1 MANSTQLYVRA
12 IGKVSSDRDEAIDD
26 NWDSVQSFIEL
37 DADQFTKEALLGLDE
52 FSHVEVLFYLDQVDP
67 GTIEMGAR
75 HPRGNVNWPKV
86 GIFAQRAK
94 NRPNQVGATIC
105 RIIKIDGLKI
115 WLEGLDA
122 INGTPVIDIKPWVI
136 EFGPRGLVRE
146 PRWIQELMRDYW
158 KADSRNSDTH

>member
-1 MANSTQLYVRA
+1 LENLTRYSVRA
-12 IGKVSSDRDEAIDD
+12 IGRVSSDRDEAIDD
-26 NWDSVQSFIEL
+26 NWDSVKSFIEL
-37 DADQFTKEALLGLDE
+37 DAEQFTNEALLGLDE
-52 FSHVEVLFYLDQVDP
+52 FSHVEVLFYMDQVDP
-67 GTIEMGAR
+67 GKIENAAR
-75 HPRGNVNWPKV
+75 HPRGNMNWPKV

-94 NRPNQVGATIC
+94 NRPNQIGATIC

-122 INGTPVIDIKPWVI
+122 INGTPVLDIKPWVG

-158 KADSRNSDTH
+158 SVSLT